1 MQGEGGVVISRREDW
16 QNPCRSL
23 RVEVLT
29 KPRLT
34 LVCRLQ
40 LREFGVA
47 PTILCYCYSKAL
59 HNHNRSSTS
68 GGNRNEALVSDLL
81 CDNSNPVLQFPN
93 SR

>member
-1 MQGEGGVVISRREDW
+1 MISRREDW

-29 KPRLT
+29 KPRST

-40 LREFGVA
+40 LRDFGVA
-47 PTILCYCYSKAL
+47 PTMLCCCYS
-59 HNHNRSSTS
+59 NHNRSSTS

-81 CDNSNPVLQFPN
+81 CDNSSPVLQFPN